1 VDVRVQDFESG
12 RFAEMKISFVP
23 FTVLWALIAIVVLA
37 LIAYRKLVSFQ
48 EEETLHL
55 GNAAEANHQAVIGR
69 KLDWIDKWG
78 KLLTVIAVVYGVLLA
93 AAYTY
98 RVWLVMQATGA

>member
-1 VDVRVQDFESG
+1 MNV
-12 RFAEMKISFVP
+12 SFVP
-23 FTVLWALIAIVVLA
+23 FAVLWVLVAIVVLA
-37 LIAYRKLVSFQ
+37 LVAYRKLVSLQ

-55 GNAAEANHQAVIGR
+55 ANAAEANHQAVIAR

-78 KLLTVIAVVYGVLLA
+78 KLLTVIVVVYGVLLA

-98 RVWLVMQATGA
+98 HVWLVMQANGA

>member
-1 VDVRVQDFESG
+1 
-12 RFAEMKISFVP
+12 MNISFVP
-23 FTVLWALIAIVVLA
+23 FAVLWALLAIVVLS
-37 LIAYRKLVSFQ
+37 LIAYRKMVSLQ

-55 GNAAEANHQAVIGR
+55 SDAAEANHQAVIAR

-78 KLLTVIAVVYGVLLA
+78 KLLTVVAVVYSVLLA

-98 RVWLVMQATGA
+98 HVWLVMQANGA

>member
-1 VDVRVQDFESG
+1 VDIRVQI
-12 RFAEMKISFVP
+12 RFSEVAEMNISFVP
-23 FTVLWALIAIVVLA
+23 FTVLWALLSIAVLA
-37 LIAYRKLVSFQ
+37 LIAYRKMVSSK

-55 GNAAEANHQAVIGR
+55 ADAAEANHQAVIAH
-69 KLDWIDKWG
+69 KLEWIDKWG

-98 RVWLVMQATGA
+98 HVWQTMGSSGA

>member
-1 VDVRVQDFESG
+1 
-12 RFAEMKISFVP
+12 MNISFVP
-23 FTVLWALIAIVVLA
+23 FAVLWALLAVVVLA
-37 LIAYRKLVSFQ
+37 LVAYRKLVSLQ

-55 GNAAEANHQAVIGR
+55 ADAAEANHQAVIAR

-98 RVWLVMQATGA
+98 RVWLTMQANGA

>member
-1 VDVRVQDFESG
+1 
-12 RFAEMKISFVP
+12 MNISFVP
-23 FTVLWALIAIVVLA
+23 FAVLWALLAIVVLS
-37 LIAYRKLVSFQ
+37 LNAYRKMVSLQ

-55 GNAAEANHQAVIGR
+55 SDAAEANHQAVIAR

-78 KLLTVIAVVYGVLLA
+78 KLLTVVAVVYSVLLA

-98 RVWLVMQATGA
+98 HVWLVMQANGA

>member
-1 VDVRVQDFESG
+1 
-12 RFAEMKISFVP
+12 MNISFVP
-23 FTVLWALIAIVVLA
+23 FAVLWVLVAIVVLA
-37 LIAYRKLVSFQ
+37 LVAYRKLVSLQ

-55 GNAAEANHQAVIGR
+55 ANAAEANHQAVIAR

-78 KLLTVIAVVYGVLLA
+78 KLLTVIVVVYGVLLA

-98 RVWLVMQATGA
+98 HVWLVMQANGA

>member
-1 VDVRVQDFESG
+1 
-12 RFAEMKISFVP
+12 MKLSFVP
-23 FTVLWALIAIVVLA
+23 FGVLWVLVAIVVLA
-37 LIAYRKLVSFQ
+37 LVAYRKLVSLQ

-55 GNAAEANHQAVIGR
+55 ANAAEANHQAVIAR

-98 RVWLVMQATGA
+98 HVWLTMQAIGA

>member
-1 VDVRVQDFESG
+1 
-12 RFAEMKISFVP
+12 MKISFVP
-23 FTVLWALIAIVVLA
+23 FGVLWVLVAIVVLA
-37 LIAYRKLVSFQ
+37 LVAYRKLVSLQ

-55 GNAAEANHQAVIGR
+55 ANTAEANHQAVIAR

-98 RVWLVMQATGA
+98 HVWLTMQAIGA